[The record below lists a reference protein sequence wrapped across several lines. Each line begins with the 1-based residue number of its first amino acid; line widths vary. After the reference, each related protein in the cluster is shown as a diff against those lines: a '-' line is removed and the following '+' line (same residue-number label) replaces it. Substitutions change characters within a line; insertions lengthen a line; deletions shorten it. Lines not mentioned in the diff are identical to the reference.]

1 MSERLHEERELGWPQ
16 VTAEMPTSPSQPPQ
30 ASPGSVTLTQGSGA
44 QQEASSRCSGFPAF
58 SPKQIP

>member
-1 MSERLHEERELGWPQ
+1 MSEWLREERELGWLQ

-30 ASPGSVTLTQGSGA
+30 APVILTQGSGT